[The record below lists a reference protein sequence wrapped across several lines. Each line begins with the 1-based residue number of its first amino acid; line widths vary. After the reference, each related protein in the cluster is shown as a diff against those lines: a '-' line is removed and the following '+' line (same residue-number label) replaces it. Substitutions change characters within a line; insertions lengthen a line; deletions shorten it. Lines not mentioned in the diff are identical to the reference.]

1 MKNMYNKLNPFSQ
14 KHDFLCQ
21 IFQAAMKFFSSTIPE
36 FEFQK
41 VHSNLITQIVPCPL
55 LQHTYLSPQWCF
67 SDFTWQLTNLVTSL
81 VQIRGFC
88 DDKTQFS
95 TIPMERKVTE
105 GSPQN
110 VFSKLFYQY
119 QMSSSLHGRSRPVPF
134 LNSLSWFNAKTQQ
147 GCSARD
153 SCLPVLLQHPGNRE
167 LLLRLCVL
175 FPALSPTNS
184 IFPAS
189 VWGGTSQIF
198 SHGATP
204 SQYQIFHLYAAFT
217 VGTPPLWSYQHPTT
231 SHCLFCLL
239 TRETQFQSHLIWVY

>member
-189 VWGGTSQIF
+189 VWGPARYSPMGPHPPNTKYFICML
-198 SHGATP
+198 
-204 SQYQIFHLYAAFT
+204 HLQWELLLSEAISIPQ
-217 VGTPPLWSYQHPTT
+217 PPIACFVSLQGKHNFNHT
-231 SHCLFCLL
+231 
-239 TRETQFQSHLIWVY
+239 